1 MRDIRGISFD
11 LDDTLWECE
20 PVIRRAETS
29 LLDWLHARCD
39 HIADRYDMASFMAH
53 KQAFMQENQA
63 LWGDVSRMR
72 VALLEDILGGC
83 EAHRDLVQEAYEH
96 FYQVRSEVEFYED
109 ALPALEWMRE
119 RFPLAALT
127 NGNADL
133 VRIGIAPLFQRI
145 FYASLECPAKPDAH
159 MFVET
164 CKDFG
169 IEAHQ
174 LLHVGD
180 NPYTDVE
187 GARRAGAKT
196 VWIKRAEMIWPDDLA
211 PADVEISDLNELVAI
226 LSEN

>member
-1 MRDIRGISFD
+1 MQTIRGISFD

-29 LLDWLHARCD
+29 LLTWLHARCE
-39 HIADRYDMASFMAH
+39 HIADNFDMAAFMTY
-53 KQAFMQENQA
+53 KQAFMRENQS

-72 VALLEDILGGC
+72 RALLTDLLGRC
-83 EAHRDLVQEAYEH
+83 ELHRDLVEEAYAH

-109 ALPALEWMRE
+109 ALPALRWMQARY
-119 RFPLAALT
+119 PLAALT

-133 VRIGIAPLFQRI
+133 QRIGIAPLFKRI
-145 FYASLECPAKPDAH
+145 FYATLECPAKPDAH

-169 IEAHQ
+169 IQPHE

-187 GARRAGAKT
+187 GARRAGART
-196 VWIKRAEMIWPDDLA
+196 VWIKRAEMEWPTELA
-211 PADVEISDLNELVAI
+211 PAEVEVKDLNELVA
-226 LSEN
+226 LLEAG